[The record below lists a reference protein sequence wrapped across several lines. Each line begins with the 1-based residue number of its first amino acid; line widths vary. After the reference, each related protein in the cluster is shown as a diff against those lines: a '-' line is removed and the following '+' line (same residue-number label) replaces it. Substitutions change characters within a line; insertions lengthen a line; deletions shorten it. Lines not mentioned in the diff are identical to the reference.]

1 MRTFD
6 PERDPVLQQLRD
18 RRDDLDARRRRHE
31 LDSRTGH
38 GQRDPDLSWERM
50 VDRHR
55 QIVHGQP

>member
-38 GQRDPDLSWERM
+38 GPRDLDVEFERQQER
-50 VDRHR
+50 VRR
-55 QIVHGQP
+55 AIHGE